1 MTESAPYTSPFVL
14 EYTYKRSLG
23 PVLSQF
29 FTGLRDGVLLG
40 ARTSSGNTLAPP
52 TEYDPATGHGIESLV
67 PIGPG
72 GVVTGWTWCDRP
84 PPSCPLGA
92 PFAWAL
98 VKPDGADTAMMHAV
112 VAPRDAMHTGMR
124 VTCRW
129 AEARSGSLWDMTFA
143 PEDT

>member
-1 MTESAPYTSPFVL
+1 MTEPAPYTAPFVL

-40 ARTSSGNTLAPP
+40 ARTPSGRILAPP
-52 TEYDPATGHGIESLV
+52 TEYDPETGQAVESLV

-72 GVVTGWTWCDRP
+72 GVVTGWTWCEQLP
-84 PPSCPLGA
+84 HGCPLQA

-98 VKPDGADTAMMHAV
+98 IKPDGADTAMTHVV
-112 VAPRDAMHTGMR
+112 VAPRDAMRTGMR
-124 VTCRW
+124 VRCQW
-129 AEARSGSLWDMTFA
+129 AETRSGGLWDMTFA